1 MRVQE
6 CDPLRADDNESERYP
21 DIDLGDLALVS
32 VDTGEVRYLA
42 HGWSVRRYRVS
53 PDGRYLATL
62 RILGND
68 DKHLCIVS
76 LADGGATTLATGVVQ
91 SYANAFNWSPDSASL
106 AYVSDGRLYVVALD
120 SSNPREIGVADARL
134 RWPDVSVHVA
144 PRWSADGRTVY
155 ALSRGEVWICAA
167 DGSRQRR
174 IDGSDIRRRLRLWV
188 QPAEGNELVPFDGES
203 LLMTTLA
210 PGSLHGGLA
219 QMNLVTG
226 TIELIDEWPRHC
238 SHTSMWM
245 EIDRLQDRAY
255 VVMEGAAEPAAVW
268 RFDKKSMRPE
278 TFFVPNSRVPPFGDC
293 RLLEWESL
301 SGAPCEGALVLPP
314 GLDEDAGPLPTVV
327 IHADLDD
334 HHSFGYDAYDVGN
347 PHLLAARGYAV
358 LYLDVNVDAGDPMKA
373 QPGQVLPIVR
383 QMVREGIV
391 DSQRIGAYGI
401 CYDAYR
407 VMSVLTQSDVY
418 RAAVCASG
426 TYNLTSTYGRIA
438 YWGWSEFG
446 EEELGGS
453 LWDRRD
459 AHIENSPF
467 FYLDRVQ
474 AAVLLISGNGD
485 PNVDTQAED
494 TYRAL
499 SRLGRKVSWR
509 SYPGEPTYSND
520 WSRAHLRDMC
530 NAALDWFDDNL

>member
-62 RILGND
+62 RMLGND

-188 QPAEGNELVPFDGES
+188 
-203 LLMTTLA
+203 
-210 PGSLHGGLA
+210 
-219 QMNLVTG
+219 
-226 TIELIDEWPRHC
+226 
-238 SHTSMWM
+238 
-245 EIDRLQDRAY
+245 
-255 VVMEGAAEPAAVW
+255 
-268 RFDKKSMRPE
+268 
-278 TFFVPNSRVPPFGDC
+278 
-293 RLLEWESL
+293 
-301 SGAPCEGALVLPP
+301 
-314 GLDEDAGPLPTVV
+314 
-327 IHADLDD
+327 
-334 HHSFGYDAYDVGN
+334 
-347 PHLLAARGYAV
+347 
-358 LYLDVNVDAGDPMKA
+358 
-373 QPGQVLPIVR
+373 
-383 QMVREGIV
+383 
-391 DSQRIGAYGI
+391 
-401 CYDAYR
+401 
-407 VMSVLTQSDVY
+407 
-418 RAAVCASG
+418 
-426 TYNLTSTYGRIA
+426 
-438 YWGWSEFG
+438 
-446 EEELGGS
+446 
-453 LWDRRD
+453 
-459 AHIENSPF
+459 
-467 FYLDRVQ
+467 
-474 AAVLLISGNGD
+474 
-485 PNVDTQAED
+485 
-494 TYRAL
+494 
-499 SRLGRKVSWR
+499 
-509 SYPGEPTYSND
+509 
-520 WSRAHLRDMC
+520 
-530 NAALDWFDDNL
+530 